1 MDKIKPRTLSGFLE
15 LLPDRESQMQAIQQ
29 ILRDTYSLFGFTP
42 IDTPLM
48 EASEVLLAKGG
59 GETEKQIYRFEKGDS
74 DLSLRFDL
82 TVPLAKYVAM
92 NAGQLAFPFRR
103 YQIGK
108 VYRGERAQ
116 RGRFREFYQA
126 DVDVIGDGTLDP
138 SNEAEM
144 VAIIC
149 TVFSRLGLD
158 RFQVRINN
166 RKLLNGLFSWLGLGG
181 KAQAVMTAIDKLDK
195 IGPEKVIALLVEDL
209 DVAPDIAEKLMN
221 VVSAPDPAAMLDSL
235 EGSDPALDE
244 GIRELKLVTGLLP
257 SFGVPA
263 DKWRLDLTIA
273 RGLDYYTGT
282 VYETTLLDHPEVG
295 SVCSGGRYDDLAA
308 YYTDRKLPG
317 VGVSIGVSRLFFILQ
332 DQNLLRD
339 EAIVPPCDALVV
351 PMGDV
356 LDWAVQTATVLRN
369 TGIRSQIY
377 MEPKKAKAKFAYADK
392 LHIPYAVVVGEDERN
407 AGTVSLKDLRTGEQ
421 QTLSPAQAAE
431 AIHTGLPDRGKPV
444 QEGRK
449 EAEIK

>member
-1 MDKIKPRTLSGFLE
+1 MEKIKPRTLSGFLE

-195 IGPEKVIALLVEDL
+195 IGPEKVVAILVDDL
-209 DVAPDIAEKLMN
+209 DVAPDIAERLMN

-235 EGSDPALDE
+235 EGGDPALDE

-317 VGVSIGVSRLFFILQ
+317 VGVSIGLSRLFFILQ
-332 DQNLLRD
+332 DQGLLRD
-339 EAIVPPCDALVV
+339 EAIVPPCDALVI
-351 PMGDV
+351 PMGNV
-356 LDWAVQTATVLRN
+356 LDWAVQTATVLRS

-377 MEPKKAKAKFAYADK
+377 MEQKKAKAKFSYADK
-392 LHIPYAVVVGEDERN
+392 LKIPFAVVVGEDERN
-407 AGTVSLKDLRTGEQ
+407 AGNVSLKDLRTGEQ

-431 AIHTGLPDRGKPV
+431 VIHTGLPDRGKLV

-449 EAEIK
+449 QE

>member
-29 ILRDTYSLFGFTP
+29 ILRETYSLFGFTP

-166 RKLLNGLFSWLGLGG
+166 RKLLNGLFSWLGLSN

-195 IGPEKVIALLVEDL
+195 IGPEKVCALLVEDL
-209 DVAPDIAEKLMN
+209 GVAPDIAEKLMN
-221 VVSAPDPAAMLDSL
+221 VVSSPDPAATLDSL
-235 EGSDPALDE
+235 EGCDPALDD

-332 DQNLLRD
+332 DQDLLRD
-339 EAIVPPCDALVV
+339 EAIVPPCDALVI

-369 TGIRSQIY
+369 AGIRSQIY
-377 MEPKKAKAKFAYADK
+377 MEQKKAKAKFAYADK
-392 LHIPYAVVVGEDERN
+392 LRIPFAVVVGEDERD
-407 AGTVSLKDLRTGEQ
+407 AGAVSLKDLRTGEQ

-449 EAEIK
+449 QE

>member
-1 MDKIKPRTLSGFLE
+1 MEKIKPRTLSGFLE

-195 IGPEKVIALLVEDL
+195 IGPEKVVAILVDDL
-209 DVAPDIAEKLMN
+209 DVAPDIAERLMN
-221 VVSAPDPAAMLDSL
+221 VVSAADPAAMLDSL
-235 EGSDPALDE
+235 EGGDPALDE

-317 VGVSIGVSRLFFILQ
+317 VGVSIGLSRLFFILQ
-332 DQNLLRD
+332 DQGLLRD
-339 EAIVPPCDALVV
+339 EAIVPPCDALVI
-351 PMGDV
+351 PMGNV
-356 LDWAVQTATVLRN
+356 LDWAVQTATVLRS

-377 MEPKKAKAKFAYADK
+377 MEQKKAKAKFSYADK
-392 LHIPYAVVVGEDERN
+392 LKIPFAVVVGEDERN
-407 AGTVSLKDLRTGEQ
+407 AGNVSLKDLRTGEQ

-431 AIHTGLPDRGKPV
+431 VIHTGLPDRGKLV

-449 EAEIK
+449 QE

>member
-29 ILRDTYSLFGFTP
+29 ILRETYSLFGFTP

-166 RKLLNGLFSWLGLGG
+166 RKLLNGLFSWLGLSN

-195 IGPEKVIALLVEDL
+195 IGPEKVCALLVEDL
-209 DVAPDIAEKLMN
+209 GVAPDIAEKLMN
-221 VVSAPDPAAMLDSL
+221 VVSSPDPAATLDSL
-235 EGSDPALDE
+235 EGCDPALDD

-332 DQNLLRD
+332 DQDLLRD
-339 EAIVPPCDALVV
+339 EAIVPPCDALVI

-369 TGIRSQIY
+369 AGIRSQIY
-377 MEPKKAKAKFAYADK
+377 MEQKKAKAKFAYADK
-392 LHIPYAVVVGEDERN
+392 LRIPFAVVVGEDERD
-407 AGTVSLKDLRTGEQ
+407 AGAVSLKDLRTGEQ

-431 AIHTGLPDRGKPV
+431 AIHTGLPDRGKPI

-449 EAEIK
+449 QE

>member
-1 MDKIKPRTLSGFLE
+1 MERIKPRTLSGFLE
-15 LLPDRESQMQAIQQ
+15 LLPDRESQMQSIQQ

-48 EASEVLLAKGG
+48 EASEILLAKGG

-126 DVDVIGDGTLDP
+126 DVDVIGDGSLDP

-166 RKLLNGLFSWLGLGG
+166 RKLLNGLFSWLGLGDR
-181 KAQAVMTAIDKLDK
+181 AQAVMTAIDKLDK
-195 IGPEKVIALLVEDL
+195 IGPEKVTALLTDDL
-209 DVAPDIAEKLMN
+209 GVAPETARRLMS
-221 VVSAPDPAAMLDSL
+221 VVSASDPAAMLDSL

-257 SFGVPA
+257 AFGVPA

-317 VGVSIGVSRLFFILQ
+317 VGVSIGVSRLFYILQ
-332 DQNLLRD
+332 EQGLLRE
-339 EAIVPPCDALVV
+339 EAVIPPCDALVI

-356 LDWAVQTATVLRN
+356 LDWAVQTATVLRAA
-369 TGIRSQIY
+369 GIRSQVY
-377 MEPKKAKAKFAYADK
+377 MEQKKAKAKFAYADK
-392 LHIPYAVVVGEDERN
+392 LHIPFAVVVGEDERS
-407 AGTVSLKDLRTGEQ
+407 AGTVSLKDLQTGEQ
-421 QTLSPAQAAE
+421 LTLSPAQAAE
-431 AIHTGLPDRGKPV
+431 SIQTGLPDRGRPV

-449 EAEIK
+449 QE

>member
-1 MDKIKPRTLSGFLE
+1 
-15 LLPDRESQMQAIQQ
+15 MQTIQQ

-126 DVDVIGDGTLDP
+126 DVDVIGDGSLDP

-149 TVFSRLGLD
+149 TVFRRLGLE

-166 RKLLNGLFSWLGLGG
+166 RKVLNGLFSWLGLGDR
-181 KAQAVMTAIDKLDK
+181 AQAVMTAIDKLDK
-195 IGPEKVIALLVEDL
+195 IGPEKVTAILTEDL
-209 DVAPDIAEKLMN
+209 GVQPEQAKKLMD
-221 VVSAPDPAAMLDSL
+221 VVSAPDPVATLDSL
-235 EGSDPALDE
+235 MGSDPALDE

-257 SFGVPA
+257 AFGVPA

-295 SVCSGGRYDDLAA
+295 SVCSGGRYDDLAG

-332 DQNLLRD
+332 DQGLLRD
-339 EAIVPPCDALVV
+339 EAIVPPCDALVI

-356 LDWAVQTATVLRN
+356 LDWAVQAATILRSA
-369 TGIRSQIY
+369 GIRSQVY
-377 MEPKKAKAKFAYADK
+377 MEQKKAKAKFAYADK
-392 LHIPYAVVVGEDERN
+392 LRIPYAVVVGEDEKS

-421 QTLSPAQAAE
+421 RTLTPAQAAE
-431 AIHTGLPDRGKPV
+431 AIQTGLPDRDRPV
-444 QEGRK
+444 QEGRETK
-449 EAEIK
+449 

>member
-1 MDKIKPRTLSGFLE
+1 MERIKPRTLSGFLE
-15 LLPDRESQMQAIQQ
+15 LLPERESQMQTIQQ

-82 TVPLAKYVAM
+82 TVPLAKYVAL
-92 NAGQLAFPFRR
+92 NAGQLTFPFRR

-126 DVDVIGDGTLDP
+126 DVDVIGDGSLDP

-166 RKLLNGLFSWLGLGG
+166 RKLLNGLFAWLGIGD
-181 KAQAVMTAIDKLDK
+181 KAQSVMTAIDKLDK
-195 IGPEKVIALLVEDL
+195 IGPEKVAALLVDDL
-209 DVAPDIAEKLMN
+209 GVPPETADKLMS
-221 VVSAPDPAAMLDSL
+221 VVSAPDPAATLDTL
-235 EGSDPALDE
+235 AGSDPALDE
-244 GIRELKLVTGLLP
+244 GIRELKLVTDLLP
-257 SFGVPA
+257 AFGVPA
-263 DKWRLDLTIA
+263 EKWRLDLTIA

-295 SVCSGGRYDDLAA
+295 SVCSGGRYDNLAE

-332 DQNLLRD
+332 EQKLLRD
-339 EAIVPPCDALVV
+339 EAVVPPCDALVI

-356 LDWAVQTATVLRN
+356 LGWAVQAATELRGA
-369 TGIRSQIY
+369 GIRSQVY
-377 MEPKKAKAKFAYADK
+377 MEQKKAKAKFAYADK
-392 LHIPYAVVVGEDERN
+392 LRIPFAVIVGEDERD

-421 QTLSPAQAAE
+421 QALSPAQAADV
-431 AIHTGLPDRGKPV
+431 IKSGLPDRGRPV
-444 QEGRK
+444 QE
-449 EAEIK
+449 

>member
-29 ILRDTYSLFGFTP
+29 ILRETYSLFGFTP

-166 RKLLNGLFSWLGLGG
+166 RKLLNGLFSWLGLSN

-195 IGPEKVIALLVEDL
+195 IGPEKVCALLVEDL
-209 DVAPDIAEKLMN
+209 GVAPDIAEKLMN
-221 VVSAPDPAAMLDSL
+221 VVSSPDPAATLDSL
-235 EGSDPALDE
+235 EGCAPALDE

-332 DQNLLRD
+332 DQDLLRD
-339 EAIVPPCDALVV
+339 EAIVPPCDALVI

-369 TGIRSQIY
+369 AGIRSQIY
-377 MEPKKAKAKFAYADK
+377 MEQKKAKAKFTYADK
-392 LHIPYAVVVGEDERN
+392 LRIPFAVVVGEDERD
-407 AGTVSLKDLRTGEQ
+407 AGAVSLKDLRTGEQ

-449 EAEIK
+449 QE

>member
-1 MDKIKPRTLSGFLE
+1 MEKIKPRTLSGFLE
-15 LLPDRESQMQAIQQ
+15 LLPDQESQMQTIQQ

-126 DVDVIGDGTLDP
+126 DVDVIGDGSLDP

-166 RKLLNGLFSWLGLGG
+166 RKVLNGLFSWLGLGDR
-181 KAQAVMTAIDKLDK
+181 AQAVMTAIDKLDK
-195 IGPEKVIALLVEDL
+195 IGPEKVAAILTEDL
-209 DVAPDIAEKLMN
+209 AVEPEKAQKLME
-221 VVSAPDPAAMLDSL
+221 VVSAADPVRVLDSL
-235 EGSDPALDE
+235 EGSDAALDE
-244 GIRELKLVTGLLP
+244 GIRELQLVTGLLP
-257 SFGVPA
+257 AFGVPA
-263 DKWRLDLTIA
+263 EKWRLDLTIA

-295 SVCSGGRYDDLAA
+295 SVCSGGRYDNLAE

-317 VGVSIGVSRLFFILQ
+317 VGVSIGVSRLFYILQ
-332 DQNLLRD
+332 EQKLLRD
-339 EAIVPPCDALVV
+339 ASVVPPCDALVI

-356 LDWAVQTATVLRN
+356 LDWAVQAATVLRQA
-369 TGIRSQIY
+369 GIRSQVY
-377 MEPKKAKAKFAYADK
+377 MEQKKAKAKFAYADK
-392 LHIPYAVVVGEDERN
+392 LRIPYAVVVGEDERG

-421 QTLSPAQAAE
+421 RSFSPAEAAE
-431 AIHTGLPDRGKPV
+431 AIRSGLPDRGRPV
-444 QEGRK
+444 QE
-449 EAEIK
+449 

>member
-1 MDKIKPRTLSGFLE
+1 MEKIKPRTLSGFLE
-15 LLPDRESQMQAIQQ
+15 LLPDRESQMQTIQQ
-29 ILRDTYSLFGFTP
+29 ILRDTYALFGFTP

-126 DVDVIGDGTLDP
+126 DVDVIGDGALDP

-149 TVFSRLGLD
+149 TVFRRLGLE

-166 RKLLNGLFSWLGLGG
+166 RKVLNGLFSWLGLGEQ
-181 KAQAVMTAIDKLDK
+181 AQAVMTAIDKLDK
-195 IGPEKVIALLVEDL
+195 IGPDKVTAILVDDL
-209 DVAPDIAEKLMN
+209 NVPPEQAKKLMD
-221 VVSAPDPAAMLDSL
+221 VVSARDPVATLDAL
-235 EGSDPALDE
+235 EGNDPALDE
-244 GIRELKLVTGLLP
+244 GIRELRLVTGLLP
-257 SFGVPA
+257 AFGVPA

-295 SVCSGGRYDDLAA
+295 SVCSGGRYDDLAG

-332 DQNLLRD
+332 DQGLLRD
-339 EAIVPPCDALVV
+339 EAIVPPCDALVI

-356 LDWAVQTATVLRN
+356 LDWAVQAATELRGA
-369 TGIRSQIY
+369 GIRSQVY
-377 MEPKKAKAKFAYADK
+377 MEQKKAKAKFAYADK
-392 LHIPYAVVVGEDERN
+392 LRIPFAVVVGEDEKN

-421 QTLSPAQAAE
+421 KSLTPAQAAE
-431 AIHTGLPDRGKPV
+431 AIQTGLPDRGRPV
-444 QEGRK
+444 QEGRETK
-449 EAEIK
+449 

>member
-1 MDKIKPRTLSGFLE
+1 MERIKPRTLSGFLE
-15 LLPDRESQMQAIQQ
+15 LLPDRESQMQSIQQ

-48 EASEVLLAKGG
+48 EASEILLAKGG

-92 NAGQLAFPFRR
+92 NAGQLAFPFRS

-126 DVDVIGDGTLDP
+126 EVDVIGDGSLDP

-166 RKLLNGLFSWLGLGG
+166 RKLLNGLFSWLGLGDR
-181 KAQAVMTAIDKLDK
+181 AQAVMTAIDKLDK
-195 IGPEKVIALLVEDL
+195 IGPEKVTALLTDDL
-209 DVAPDIAEKLMN
+209 GVAPETARRLMS
-221 VVSAPDPAAMLDSL
+221 VVSASDPAAMLDSL

-257 SFGVPA
+257 AFGVPA

-317 VGVSIGVSRLFFILQ
+317 VGVSIGVSRLFYILQ
-332 DQNLLRD
+332 EQGLLRE
-339 EAIVPPCDALVV
+339 EAVIPPCDALVI

-356 LDWAVQTATVLRN
+356 LDWAVQTATVLRAA
-369 TGIRSQIY
+369 GIRSQVY
-377 MEPKKAKAKFAYADK
+377 MEQKKAKAKFAYADK
-392 LHIPYAVVVGEDERN
+392 LHIPFAVVVGEDERS
-407 AGTVSLKDLRTGEQ
+407 AGTVSLKDLRTGKQ
-421 QTLSPAQAAE
+421 LTLSPAQAADS
-431 AIHTGLPDRGKPV
+431 IQTGLPDRGRPV

-449 EAEIK
+449 QE

>member
-1 MDKIKPRTLSGFLE
+1 MEKIKPRTLSGFLE
-15 LLPDRESQMQAIQQ
+15 LLPERESQMQRIQQ
-29 ILRDTYSLFGFTP
+29 ILRDTYALFGFTP

-48 EASEVLLAKGG
+48 EASEILLAKGG
-59 GETEKQIYRFEKGDS
+59 GETEKQIYRFEKGDT

-126 DVDVIGDGTLDP
+126 DVDVIGDGSLDP

-149 TVFSRLGLD
+149 TVFSRLGLE

-166 RKLLNGLFSWLGLGG
+166 RKVLNGLFSWLGLGDR
-181 KAQAVMTAIDKLDK
+181 AQAVMTAIDKLDK
-195 IGPEKVIALLVEDL
+195 IGPEKVTGLLVEEL
-209 DVAPDIAEKLMN
+209 GVPAEKAEQLMG
-221 VVSAPDPAAMLDSL
+221 VVSAADPVATLNSL
-235 EGSDPALDE
+235 LGSDPALDE
-244 GIRELKLVTGLLP
+244 GIRELQLVTGLLP
-257 SFGVPA
+257 AFGVPE

-295 SVCSGGRYDDLAA
+295 SVCSGGRYDDLAG

-332 DQNLLRD
+332 DQGLLRD
-339 EAIVPPCDALVV
+339 EAIQPPCDALVI

-356 LDWAVQTATVLRN
+356 LDWAVQAATVLRGA
-369 TGIRSQIY
+369 GIRSQIY
-377 MEPKKAKAKFAYADK
+377 MEQKKAKAKFSYADK
-392 LHIPYAVVVGEDERN
+392 LRIPFAVVVGEDERS
-407 AGTVSLKDLRTGEQ
+407 AGTVSLKDLTTGEQ
-421 QTLSPAQAAE
+421 KTLSPADAAK
-431 AIHTGLPDRGKPV
+431 AIQLGLPDRGRPV
-444 QEGRK
+444 QEGR
-449 EAEIK
+449 